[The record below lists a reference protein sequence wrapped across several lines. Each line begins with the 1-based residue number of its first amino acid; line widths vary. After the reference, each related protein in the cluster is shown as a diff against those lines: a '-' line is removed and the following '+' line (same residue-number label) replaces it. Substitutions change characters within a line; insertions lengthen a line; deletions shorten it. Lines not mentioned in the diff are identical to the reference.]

1 MGDTVKDKQEEN
13 RRVQLKHVLL
23 DVDLPN
29 HNKIRMLQRIHNVNG
44 KCSLYEVYAA
54 MAKATNAV
62 IEKELIIIIA
72 EDNDV
77 ANPEGFFEYC
87 LEKGLIRAELDGYS
101 NDNVIKDQES
111 LYKTQ
116 ERWRKTR
123 RQKEEN
129 IDRPRTSSVAAALQP
144 RCNRD
149 DAARKSEILNIEV
162 LNIDLLN
169 KDLKKSGA
177 PPPGKVKI
185 LDFLEFD
192 EISLE
197 QWRATL
203 GEERLKRAC
212 EKLNGWIGQAKGT
225 PDFEKRLIRG
235 KNASYALQNW
245 VAREVQKEVATSPP
259 TKVKKSKAEEILALG
274 AIILEGSA

>member
-1 MGDTVKDKQEEN
+1 MHGGKVRDKQEETK
-13 RRVQLKHVLL
+13 RVQLDHVLL

-29 HNKIRMLQRIHNVNG
+29 HNKIRMLQKIHKVQG

-77 ANPEGFFEYC
+77 TDPEDFFKYC

-116 ERWRKTR
+116 ERWKKARK
-123 RQKEEN
+123 QKEEN
-129 IDRPRTSSVAAALQP
+129 IEPTRDCSAATALQP

-149 DAARKSEILNIEV
+149 DDARKSEI

-169 KDLKKSGA
+169 KDLNKSGA
-177 PPPGKVKI
+177 PPPGKIKI

-197 QWRATL
+197 QWRASL

-225 PDFEKRLIRG
+225 PEFEKRLIRG

-274 AIILEGSA
+274 AVILEGSV